1 MEKILVKYFDNGEG
15 KVPKVSQVE
24 GSDWVDLRAS
34 VETVM
39 ESGDFVL
46 IPLGVAMKLP
56 DGYEAH
62 VIPRSSTFKRYGIL
76 MANSYGMIDESYCGN
91 TDQWHFPAYAT
102 RDTVIHKDDRIC
114 QFRIVRK
121 QPFLLFKEVEELE
134 GKSRGGF
141 GSTGVN

>member
-1 MEKILVKYFDNGEG
+1 MEEILIKYLDNGEG
-15 KVPKVSQVE
+15 KVLKVSQVE

-34 VETVM
+34 VETVI
-39 ESGDFVL
+39 ESGEYVL

-62 VIPRSSTFKRYGIL
+62 IIPRSSTFKRYGIL

-141 GSTGVN
+141 GSTGVK

>member
-15 KVPKVSQVE
+15 QVSKVSQVD

-34 VETVM
+34 IETVM

>member
-1 MEKILVKYFDNGEG
+1 MEKILIKYFDNGEG
-15 KVPKVSQVE
+15 QVPKVSQVE

-34 VETVM
+34 VETVI
-39 ESGDFVL
+39 ESGEYVL

-62 VIPRSSTFKRYGIL
+62 IIPRSSTFKRYGIL

-121 QPFLLFKEVEELE
+121 QPFLLFKEVDELE

>member
-1 MEKILVKYFDNGEG
+1 MEEILIKYLDNGEG
-15 KVPKVSQVE
+15 KVLKVSQVE

-121 QPFLLFKEVEELE
+121 QPFLLFKEVDELE

>member
-1 MEKILVKYFDNGEG
+1 MEKILIKYFDNGEG
-15 KVPKVSQVE
+15 QVPKVSQVD

-141 GSTGVN
+141 GSTGVK

>member
-1 MEKILVKYFDNGEG
+1 MEKILIKYFDNGEG
-15 KVPKVSQVE
+15 QVPKVSQVD

-34 VETVM
+34 IETVM

-141 GSTGVN
+141 GSTGVK